1 MPGSELRIY
10 IIQDDSK
17 FLPLGDSYTT
27 DRKILNRHNKDL
39 KIDKR
44 GRDLLDFCIGH
55 QLRILNG
62 RILGD
67 LFGNYTCYTPNECST
82 VDYTIF
88 GSIAQLVRAPVW

>member
-1 MPGSELRIY
+1 MEKHGDFLICGDFNARIGTHSDC

-27 DRKILNRHNKDL
+27 DKKILNRRNKDL

-67 LFGNYTCYTPNECST
+67 LLGKGEIYYYPELCNQN
-82 VDYTIF
+82 
-88 GSIAQLVRAPVW
+88 

>member
-1 MPGSELRIY
+1 MICGDFNARVGTNSDC
-10 IIQDDSK
+10 IIQDYGE
-17 FLPLGDSYTT
+17 FLSLGDNYTT

-67 LFGNYTCYTPNECST
+67 SFGNIHATHQMD
-82 VDYTIF
+82 VVLLTI
-88 GSIAQLVRAPVW
+88 L